1 MERCVVWVEGVD
13 FDETVFDTQKLSVI
27 RGASRALEE
36 MPFVAHT
43 HFNRAFGESRVHR
56 ITAGA
61 SQAGFIV
68 DADAPTAQAKLDDLM
83 KRLRTQGEEPE
94 HVEPVARD
102 RAALLENCAPF
113 AHLKF
118 QGVVEPIRP
127 GEVDVDPALQRAR
140 ARARVDQLRDPGV
153 RTIFLPRAGV
163 KDGPCEYDRVRP
175 AEVELY
181 GAPKANGQDSSLY
194 YVSRASAAR
203 WHFGRALRQRLYD
216 ALTGAALLDEY
227 AFADDFHELTA
238 TERPKSRGEKLPI
251 AVARKIAVFAADG
264 DSFTKLRN
272 DLNAA
277 LGHEVG
283 LTALTI
289 ALEDRMRALLAHLV
303 RKLLAMEDAPGAE
316 DAAAARFFSG
326 DDPARSTRQQREL
339 RITKLLR
346 FETLLLGGDDITFV
360 APAWL
365 GWWLALEFFEFT
377 SGWAVG
383 PKDVLKAFAH
393 CGKTPPP
400 QLDDL
405 GIPMPMYFSAGL
417 VFCKRKTPIRAAK
430 KLAEDLCHAAK
441 NLKKVPGVKPEFA
454 GGLEIE
460 VLESVEPP
468 FDGLGGLRDR
478 LLGKNWRE
486 GEADGA
492 PSRLTLPR
500 GSIRETYQKLRELWI
515 SDKNP
520 FPASQA
526 FRALRAAVDARE
538 PGFGGACELSSKEAD
553 AAADGA
559 LGEYFSGAGGAFR
572 PSPFKLLPRAAGCDK
587 TALNLYFALQ
597 MRDYVK
603 AAGTWTDKAAGL

>member
-13 FDETVFDTQKLSVI
+13 FDETLFDTQKLSVI

-43 HFNRAFGESRVHR
+43 HFRRAFHVGQVHR
-56 ITAGA
+56 ITAGG

-68 DADAPTAQAKLDDLM
+68 DADARNVQAKLDDLM
-83 KRLRTQGEEPE
+83 ERLRTQGEEPE

-102 RAALLENCAPF
+102 RTASLEDCAPF
-113 AHLKF
+113 AHLEF
-118 QGVVEPIRP
+118 HGVVEPIRS
-127 GEVDVDPALQRAR
+127 GENHGDLAFERAR
-140 ARARVDQLRDPGV
+140 ARARVEQLRDPGV
-153 RTIFLPRAGV
+153 RTFFLPREGV
-163 KDGPCEYDRVRP
+163 KDVPCEYDRVRP

-181 GAPKANGQDSSLY
+181 GAPKADGQDSSLY

-203 WHFGRALRQRLYD
+203 WHFGRALRQRLYEG
-216 ALTGAALLDEY
+216 AGAALPHEY

-264 DSFTKLRN
+264 DKFTNLRKC
-272 DLNAA
+272 LNAE

-289 ALEDRMRALLAHLV
+289 ALENRMRALLAHLV
-303 RKLLAMEDAPGAE
+303 RELLAMERATGAE

-339 RITKLLR
+339 GITKLLR

-360 APAWL
+360 TPAWL

-383 PKDVLKAFAH
+383 PNDVRQACAD
-393 CGKTPPP
+393 CGKTAPPNVAF
-400 QLDDL
+400 LSF
-405 GIPMPMYFSAGL
+405 PMYFSAGL
-417 VFCKRKTPIRAAK
+417 VFCSRKTPIRAAK
-430 KLAEDLCHAAK
+430 ELAGELCHAAK
-441 NLKKVPGVKPEFA
+441 DLSKDTSVDAKFA